1 VSGSARRSYRE
12 QDRWLVKQIQMAD
25 PLYGRPVRLG
35 SAVSL
40 VCASQNGGV
49 LGVRRGRLEAT
60 EALNVEAFWR
70 ELDAWDDA
78 ENHQPAVLRNHW

>member
-1 VSGSARRSYRE
+1 MTRRSYRE
-12 QDRWLVKQIQMAD
+12 QDWHLKNQVRLAD
-25 PLYGRPVRLG
+25 PFQGVYTVRLG

-60 EALNVEAFWR
+60 EALNVEALWR
-70 ELDAWDDA
+70 ELDAWADA
-78 ENHQPAVLRNHW
+78 ENHQPAVLRTAE